1 MTRPPLPEPDGWA
14 GRDYYHRPATT
25 LADISKFELEQARYT
40 ADQMREYADAE
51 NAALTE
57 QVRVLREA
65 NAILTAEIDKLRYE
79 RDLLR
84 IVVGGTAAAD
94 ELLETPEAIFR
105 LARIARDALG
115 ETK

>member
-1 MTRPPLPEPDGWA
+1 MTKITLPPLPEPDGWA
-14 GRDYYHRPATT
+14 GKDYYHRPATT
-25 LADISKFELEQARYT
+25 LADIIFAPEQARYT
-40 ADQMREYADAE
+40 ADQMHEYA
-51 NAALTE
+51 AA
-57 QVRVLREA
+57 VSA
-65 NAILTAEIDKLRYE
+65 AEIDKLRYE

-84 IVVGGTAAAD
+84 IVVEGTAAAD